1 MTTYQNPI
9 QKHGDFADPFV
20 LRFNGH
26 YYLYC
31 TNPGVRCWQS
41 DDLLHW
47 SFMGEAVP
55 EDEFP
60 GLVPFAPEVVYENG
74 WFYMYT
80 SPHGL
85 GHYVL
90 RSDSPLGPFR
100 KITPNIG
107 HAIDFSIF
115 IDDDG
120 AWYAYWADD
129 RGILG
134 CRMISPT
141 EFGTPQYIGA
151 YLHGWT
157 EGPFVVKRGGMYH
170 LTYTGNHFLSKGYR
184 IHGASAAHP
193 LGPFT
198 DYDHNPLAV
207 RTEGK
212 VVGLGHSST
221 VCGPDLVS
229 DWIFYHNL
237 NPDKTRDLDL
247 DRVLFRGSD
256 SFLLGPTSAPMPAP
270 KRPDYQDFFTT
281 EAGEEWRMETGSW
294 HTENGCR
301 VSGGAIC
308 AICAH
313 PLPERGAAELYVAA
327 ASEET
332 EAYGIFIA
340 GQTLSIFRETNQ
352 IRLLDADGTA
362 RWEMTLPESFRH
374 DALHCLTLRWGEG
387 VTVHLDHL
395 LLCDLTLQLPGTHIG
410 YFADGA
416 ARFGSV
422 TISGETDTICVPSEA
437 LAPAIPAFSLAVPV
451 DGAYL
456 CTLYGRGGV
465 PVQLHVDGEDPKPLS
480 QTDSI
485 TTFRLTFSAGLHD
498 VQISCMENCCIRFD
512 PLDTMQE
519 ETLTADTER
528 WDKQTGKIRFSDAEI
543 HAHLCPRECGDGW
556 EAGILLRAQNLADGG
571 EGGDKQLGTNFFVGY
586 RAAVCNE
593 QLRLYKHRYDETL
606 LAFVLLPVQPEYDL
620 TVRCIAD
627 TITVSS
633 GGTELLSYTDTNP
646 IMTGRAGLHC
656 RACKLASSTLTLCAK
671 DAQTDIQIF
680 GGNP

>member
-20 LRFNGH
+20 LRFNGR

-47 SFMGEAVP
+47 TMMGEVVP

-90 RSDSPLGPFR
+90 RSNSPLGPFR

-134 CRMISPT
+134 CRMVSPT
-141 EFGTPQYIGA
+141 EFDTPQYIGA

-157 EGPFVVKRGGMYH
+157 EGPFVVKRDGLYH

-207 RTEGK
+207 QTEGA

-221 VCGPDLVS
+221 VCGPDLMS
-229 DWIFYHNL
+229 DWMFYHNL

-247 DRVLFRGSD
+247 DRVLFRGND
-256 SFLLGPTSAPMPAP
+256 SFLLGPTSVPMPAP
-270 KRPDYQDFFTT
+270 KCPDYQDLFTA
-281 EAGEEWRMETGSW
+281 EAGEEWTLEADGWR
-294 HTENGCR
+294 TENGFR
-301 VSGGAIC
+301 VSNGAIRAVC
-308 AICAH
+308 AY
-313 PLPERGAAELYVAA
+313 PMPERGAAELHVAA

-332 EAYGIFIA
+332 EAYGIFIT
-340 GQTLSIFRETNQ
+340 GQTLSICRKANQ
-352 IRLLDADGTA
+352 IRLLDADGAT
-362 RWEMTLPESFRH
+362 RWKMALPEGFRH
-374 DALHCLTLRWGEG
+374 DALHSIMFRWDGAF
-387 VTVHLDHL
+387 TAYLDHL
-395 LLCDLTLQLPGTHIG
+395 LLRDLTLHLSGAHVG

-422 TISGETDTICVPSEA
+422 TISGETATICVPSEA
-437 LAPAIPAFSLAVPV
+437 LVPAVPVFSLAVPD

-456 CTLYGRGGV
+456 CTLYGQSSASTR
-465 PVQLHVDGEDPKPLS
+465 LRVDDEEIQQQYRTGN
-480 QTDSI
+480 I
-485 TTFRLTFSAGLHD
+485 TTFRLTLSTGLHD
-498 VQISCMENCCIRFD
+498 VQISCMENCRIRFD
-512 PLDTMQE
+512 PLDTIQE
-519 ETLTADTER
+519 ETLTAAMER
-528 WDKQTGKIRFSDAEI
+528 WDKQTGKLRFSDAEI
-543 HAHLCPRECGDGW
+543 QAHLCLHECGDGW

-571 EGGDKQLGTNFFVGY
+571 EGSDKQLGTNFFIGY
-586 RAAVCNE
+586 RVTVCNE
-593 QLRLYKHRYDETL
+593 QVRLYKHCYDEML
-606 LAFVLLPVQPEYDL
+606 LTSAPLPVRLEYDL

-633 GGTELLSYTDTNP
+633 GGTELLSYVDTNP

-656 RACKLASSTLTLCAK
+656 RNCNIKLSTISVRNHL
-671 DAQTDIQIF
+671 
-680 GGNP
+680 

>member
-20 LRFNGH
+20 LRFNGT

-47 SFMGEAVP
+47 TYRGEAVP

-90 RSDSPLGPFR
+90 RSASPLGPFW

-107 HAIDFSIF
+107 HAIDFSVF

-134 CRMISPT
+134 CRMTSPT

-207 RTEGK
+207 RTEGT

-221 VCGPDLVS
+221 VCGPDLAS
-229 DWIFYHNL
+229 DWMFYHNL
-237 NPDKTRDLDL
+237 NPDRTRDLDL
-247 DRVLFRGSD
+247 DRVLFRESD
-256 SFLLGPTSAPMPAP
+256 SFLLGPTAAPMPAP
-270 KRPDYQDFFTT
+270 KRPDYQDLFNTNAGT
-281 EAGEEWRMETGSW
+281 KWTLEAGDWHMEDGF
-294 HTENGCR
+294 R
-301 VSGGAIC
+301 VSGGAIR
-308 AICAH
+308 AVCAH
-313 PLPERGAAELYVAA
+313 PLPERGAAELHLASAGAA
-327 ASEET
+327 E
-332 EAYGIFIA
+332 YGICFS
-340 GQTLSIFRETNQ
+340 GQSAQRLAVCREANR
-352 IRLLDADGTA
+352 IRLHAADGA
-362 RWEMTLPESFRH
+362 ILWEMTLPEDFRH
-374 DALHCLTLRWGEG
+374 DALHCIMLRWGG
-387 VTVHLDHL
+387 AVSVQLDHL
-395 LLCDLTLQLPGTHIG
+395 LLHGLTLPLPGMHVG

-422 TISGETDTICVPSEA
+422 TISGGTDMTCVPTEA
-437 LAPAIPAFSLAVPV
+437 LAPAVPRFSLAAPAE
-451 DGAYL
+451 GIYL
-456 CTLYGRGGV
+456 CTLYGQGGT
-465 PVQLHVDGEDPKPLS
+465 PAHLHVDGEEILPQCK
-480 QTDSI
+480 TDHI
-485 TTFRLTFSAGLHD
+485 TTFCLTLSAGLHD
-498 VQISCMENCCIRFD
+498 VQLSCAEHCSVRFD
-512 PLDTMQE
+512 PLDTGRE
-519 ETLTADTER
+519 ETLTASMER
-528 WDKQTGKIRFSDAEI
+528 WDKQTGKLRFSDAEI
-543 HAHLCPRECGDGW
+543 HAHLRPRECGDGW
-556 EAGILLRAQNLADGG
+556 EAGILLRAKNLADGG
-571 EGGDKQLGTNFFVGY
+571 EGVDKQLGTNFLVGY

-593 QLRLYKHRYDETL
+593 QIRLYKHSYDETL
-606 LAFVLLPVQPEYDL
+606 LMSAPLPVQPEYDL

-627 TITVSS
+627 TVTVFS
-633 GGTELLSYTDTNP
+633 GGTELLSYVDKNP
-646 IMTGRAGLHC
+646 IMTGCAGFHS
-656 RACKLASSTLTLCAK
+656 RACELSGSAFELRAK
-671 DAQTDIQIF
+671 
-680 GGNP
+680 

>member
-20 LRFNGH
+20 LRFNGR

-47 SFMGEAVP
+47 MVMGEVVP

-60 GLVPFAPEVVYENG
+60 GLVPFAPEVVYKNG

-107 HAIDFSIF
+107 HAIDFSVF
-115 IDDDG
+115 VDDDG
-120 AWYAYWADD
+120 TWYAYWADD

-134 CRMISPT
+134 CRMTSPT
-141 EFGTPQYIGA
+141 EFGAPQYVGA

-157 EGPFVVKRGGMYH
+157 EGPFIVKRDGMYH

-221 VCGPDLVS
+221 VCGPDLMS
-229 DWIFYHNL
+229 DWVFYHNL

-256 SFLLGPTSAPMPAP
+256 SFLFGPTAMPMPAP
-270 KRPDYQDFFTT
+270 NRPDYQDFFTG
-281 EAGEEWRMETGSW
+281 EAGGEWTLEIGSW
-294 HTENGCR
+294 HDENGFR
-301 VSGGAIC
+301 VSGGAIRAVC
-308 AICAH
+308 VYA
-313 PLPERGAAELYVAA
+313 LPERGAAELHIAA
-327 ASEET
+327 AAEET
-332 EAYGIFIA
+332 RTYGLFIA
-340 GQTLSIFRETNQ
+340 GQTLSISRETNLL
-352 IRLLDADGTA
+352 RLLDTDGTT
-362 RWEMTLPESFRH
+362 RWEMALPQDFHHE
-374 DALHCLTLRWGEG
+374 ALHCVTFRWDGAF
-387 VTVHLDHL
+387 TAYLDHL
-395 LLCDLTLQLPGTHIG
+395 LLRGLMLQLSGAYIG

-416 ARFGSV
+416 VRLGSV
-422 TISGETDTICVPSEA
+422 TISGETDMICVPPET
-437 LAPAIPAFSLAVPV
+437 LVPAIPAFLLDVPA

-456 CTLYGRGGV
+456 CTLFGRGGA
-465 PVQLHVDGEDPKPLS
+465 PMLCVDGEKIMPQC
-480 QTDSI
+480 QTGSI
-485 TTFRLTFSAGLHD
+485 TTFCLTYSAGLHD
-498 VQISCMENCCIRFD
+498 IQLSCAEDCRVRFD
-512 PLDTMQE
+512 PLDTAKKEMLAASME
-519 ETLTADTER
+519 C
-528 WDKQTGKIRFSDAEI
+528 WDKQAGKLRFSDAEI
-543 HAHLCPRECGDGW
+543 HAHLRLRECGDGW

-571 EGGDKQLGTNFFVGY
+571 EGSDKQLGTNFFVGY
-586 RAAVCNE
+586 RVAVCNE
-593 QLRLYKHRYDETL
+593 QLCLYKHRYDETL
-606 LAFVLLPVQPEYDL
+606 LASAPLLVQPEYEL
-620 TVRCIAD
+620 TVRCSAD
-627 TITVSS
+627 TIVIFS
-633 GGTELLSYTDTNP
+633 GGAELLFYVDTNP
-646 IMTGRAGLHC
+646 IMTGCAGFHS
-656 RACKLASSTLTLCAK
+656 RACDMSGSVLELCAE
-671 DAQTDIQIF
+671 
-680 GGNP
+680 

>member
-1 MTTYQNPI
+1 MTTYENPI

-20 LRFNGH
+20 LRFNGS

-47 SFMGEAVP
+47 TYRGEVVP
-55 EDEFP
+55 EEEFP

-90 RSDSPLGPFR
+90 RSASPLGPFR

-134 CRMISPT
+134 CRMTSPT

-157 EGPFVVKRGGMYH
+157 EGPFVVKRDGMYH

-184 IHGASAAHP
+184 IQGASAAHP

-198 DYDHNPLAV
+198 DYDHDPLAV
-207 RTEGK
+207 RTEGA

-229 DWIFYHNL
+229 DWMFYHNL

-256 SFLLGPTSAPMPAP
+256 SFLLGPTAAPIPAP
-270 KRPDYQDFFTT
+270 KRPDYQDRFTAEAGAEWT
-281 EAGEEWRMETGSW
+281 LEAGEWHVKDGFRMS
-294 HTENGCR
+294 
-301 VSGGAIC
+301 SGAIR
-308 AICAH
+308 AVCAH
-313 PLPERGAAELYVAA
+313 SLPEHGAAELHLAA

-332 EAYGIFIA
+332 EAYGICID
-340 GQTLSIFRETNQ
+340 GQSLSICRRTNR

-362 RWEMTLPESFRH
+362 HWEMALPEGFHH
-374 DALHCLTLRWGEG
+374 DALHCITLRWGET
-387 VTVHLDHL
+387 VTAHLDHL
-395 LLCDLTLQLPGTHIG
+395 LLRGLTLSLPGACIG
-410 YFADGA
+410 YCSDGA

-422 TISGETDTICVPSEA
+422 TISAKTDAICVPAEA
-437 LAPAIPAFSLAVPV
+437 LAPTMPRFSLAVPT
-451 DGAYL
+451 DGVYL
-456 CTLYGRGGV
+456 CTLYGQDGAPAR
-465 PVQLHVDGEDPKPLS
+465 LRIDGEEMQPQCK
-480 QTDSI
+480 TDHI
-485 TTFRLTFSAGLHD
+485 TTFRLTLPAGLHE
-498 VQISCMENCCIRFD
+498 VQLSCLEGCRVRFD
-512 PLDTMQE
+512 PLDTARE
-519 ETLTADTER
+519 ETLTASMER
-528 WDKQTGKIRFSDAEI
+528 WDKQTGKLRLSDAEI
-543 HAHLCPRECGDGW
+543 HAHLCPSECGDGW
-556 EAGILLRAQNLADGG
+556 EAGIIFRAKNLADGG
-571 EGGDKQLGTNFFVGY
+571 EGSDKQLGTNFFVGY
-586 RAAVCNE
+586 RAAVCKKRV
-593 QLRLYKHRYDETL
+593 RLYRHCYDETL
-606 LAFVLLPVQPEYDL
+606 LASAPLPVQPEYDL
-620 TVRCIAD
+620 TVHCIAD
-627 TITVSS
+627 TVTVFS
-633 GGTELLSYTDTNP
+633 GSAELLSYTDANP
-646 IMTGRAGLHC
+646 LMTGCAGFHS
-656 RACKLASSTLTLCAK
+656 RACELSGSALDLCAK
-671 DAQTDIQIF
+671 
-680 GGNP
+680 

>member
-20 LRFNGH
+20 LRFNGR

-41 DDLLHW
+41 DDLLRW
-47 SFMGEAVP
+47 TMMGEVVP

-134 CRMISPT
+134 CRMVSPT

-157 EGPFVVKRGGMYH
+157 EGPFVVKRDGMYH

-184 IHGASAAHP
+184 IHGTSAAHP

-207 RTEGK
+207 RTEGA

-221 VCGPDLVS
+221 VGGPDLMS
-229 DWIFYHNL
+229 DWTFYHNL

-247 DRVLFRGSD
+247 DRVLFHGSD
-256 SFLLGPTSAPMPAP
+256 SFLLGPTTAPMPAP
-270 KRPDYQDFFTT
+270 KRRIIRISLPPKQAKNGGWKQA
-281 EAGEEWRMETGSW
+281 AGVWKM
-294 HTENGCR
+294 N
-301 VSGGAIC
+301 
-308 AICAH
+308 
-313 PLPERGAAELYVAA
+313 
-327 ASEET
+327 
-332 EAYGIFIA
+332 
-340 GQTLSIFRETNQ
+340 
-352 IRLLDADGTA
+352 
-362 RWEMTLPESFRH
+362 
-374 DALHCLTLRWGEG
+374 
-387 VTVHLDHL
+387 
-395 LLCDLTLQLPGTHIG
+395 
-410 YFADGA
+410 
-416 ARFGSV
+416 SV
-422 TISGETDTICVPSEA
+422 
-437 LAPAIPAFSLAVPV
+437 
-451 DGAYL
+451 
-456 CTLYGRGGV
+456 
-465 PVQLHVDGEDPKPLS
+465 
-480 QTDSI
+480 
-485 TTFRLTFSAGLHD
+485 
-498 VQISCMENCCIRFD
+498 
-512 PLDTMQE
+512 
-519 ETLTADTER
+519 
-528 WDKQTGKIRFSDAEI
+528 
-543 HAHLCPRECGDGW
+543 
-556 EAGILLRAQNLADGG
+556 
-571 EGGDKQLGTNFFVGY
+571 
-586 RAAVCNE
+586 
-593 QLRLYKHRYDETL
+593 
-606 LAFVLLPVQPEYDL
+606 
-620 TVRCIAD
+620 
-627 TITVSS
+627 
-633 GGTELLSYTDTNP
+633 
-646 IMTGRAGLHC
+646 
-656 RACKLASSTLTLCAK
+656 
-671 DAQTDIQIF
+671 
-680 GGNP
+680 

>member
-20 LRFNGH
+20 LRFNGR

-47 SFMGEAVP
+47 TLIGEVVP

-107 HAIDFSIF
+107 HAIDFSVF
-115 IDDDG
+115 VDDGG

-134 CRMISPT
+134 CCMTSPT

-157 EGPFVVKRGGMYH
+157 EGPFVVKRDGLYH

-198 DYDHNPLAV
+198 DYDHNPLAA
-207 RTEGK
+207 RTGGA

-229 DWIFYHNL
+229 DWMFYHNL
-237 NPDKTRDLDL
+237 NPDKTRNLDL
-247 DRVLFRGSD
+247 DRVLFRRND
-256 SFLLGPTSAPMPAP
+256 SFLLGPTSAPMPTP
-270 KRPDYQDFFTT
+270 KRPDYQDLFTA
-281 EAGEEWRMETGSW
+281 EAGAEWTLEVGSW
-294 HTENGCR
+294 HAENGLR
-301 VSGGAIC
+301 VSGSEIC

-313 PLPERGAAELYVAA
+313 PLPGRGAAELHIAA
-327 ASEET
+327 ASKGA
-332 EAYGIFIA
+332 EAYGLFLA
-340 GQTLSIFRETNQ
+340 GQTLSICRKANQ

-362 RWEMTLPESFRH
+362 RWEMALSEGFRH
-374 DALHCLTLRWGEG
+374 DALHSIMLRWDGAF
-387 VTVHLDHL
+387 TAYLDHL
-395 LLCDLTLQLPGTHIG
+395 LLRDLTLHLSGAHVG

-422 TISGETDTICVPSEA
+422 TISGEAEEICVPTQT
-437 LAPAIPAFSLAVPV
+437 LAPAMTAFSLAVSA
-451 DGAYL
+451 GGTYI
-456 CTLYGRGGV
+456 CTLYGQGGA
-465 PVQLHVDGEDPKPLS
+465 PAQLCVDSEEALP
-480 QTDSI
+480 QCETDNI
-485 TTFRLTFSAGLHD
+485 ATFRLTLSTGLHD
-498 VQISCMENCCIRFD
+498 VQISCVEDCRIRFD

-519 ETLTADTER
+519 ETLTASMER

-571 EGGDKQLGTNFFVGY
+571 EGNDKQLGTNFFVGY
-586 RAAVCNE
+586 RVAVCNE
-593 QLRLYKHRYDETL
+593 QVRLYKHSYDEVL
-606 LAFVLLPVQPEYDL
+606 LASAPLPVQPEYDL

-633 GGTELLSYTDTNP
+633 GGTELLSYVDTDP

-656 RACKLASSTLTLCAK
+656 RNCNIKLSTISVRNHL
-671 DAQTDIQIF
+671 
-680 GGNP
+680 

>member
-20 LRFNGH
+20 LRFNGR

-47 SFMGEAVP
+47 TLIGEVVA

-90 RSDSPLGPFR
+90 RSDFPLGPFR

-107 HAIDFSIF
+107 HAIDFSVF

-120 AWYAYWADD
+120 AWYAYCADD

-134 CRMISPT
+134 CRMTSPT
-141 EFGTPQYIGA
+141 KFGAPQYIGA

-157 EGPFVVKRGGMYH
+157 EGPFVVKRDGVYH

-184 IHGASAAHP
+184 IQGASAAHP

-198 DYDHNPLAV
+198 DYGHNPLAV
-207 RTEGK
+207 RTEGS

-221 VCGPDLVS
+221 VCGPDLMS
-229 DWIFYHNL
+229 DWMFYHNL

-247 DRVLFRGSD
+247 DRVLFRGRD
-256 SFLLGPTSAPMPAP
+256 SFLLGPTAAPMPAP
-270 KRPDYQDFFTT
+270 KHPDYQDLFTA
-281 EAGEEWRMETGSW
+281 EAGEEWRMETGGW
-294 HTENGCR
+294 RAENGFR
-301 VSGGAIC
+301 VSGGAIR

-313 PLPERGAAELYVAA
+313 PLPEHGAAEVHVAA
-327 ASEET
+327 ASEKT
-332 EAYGIFIA
+332 GAYGICLA
-340 GQTLSIFRETNQ
+340 GQTLLIFRETNR

-362 RWEMTLPESFRH
+362 RWEMALPEGFRH
-374 DALHCLTLRWGEG
+374 DALHSIMLRWDGAF
-387 VTVHLDHL
+387 TAYLDHL
-395 LLCDLTLQLPGTHIG
+395 LLRDLTLHLSGAHVG

-422 TISGETDTICVPSEA
+422 TISGKAEGLCVPTQT
-437 LAPAIPAFSLAVPV
+437 LVPAMPAFSLAVPT

-456 CTLYGRGGV
+456 CTLYGQSDV
-465 PVQLHVDGEDPKPLS
+465 PARLRVDGEEALP
-480 QTDSI
+480 QCETDNI
-485 TTFRLTFSAGLHD
+485 ATFRLTLSTGLHD
-498 VQISCMENCCIRFD
+498 VQISCMENCRIRFD
-512 PLDTMQE
+512 PLDTIQE
-519 ETLTADTER
+519 ETLTAAMER
-528 WDKQTGKIRFSDAEI
+528 WDKQTGKLRFSDVEI
-543 HAHLCPRECGDGW
+543 HAHLCPRECGGSW

-571 EGGDKQLGTNFFVGY
+571 EGSDKQLGTNFFVGY
-586 RAAVCNE
+586 RIAVCND
-593 QLRLYKHRYDETL
+593 QVRLYKHCYDETL
-606 LAFVLLPVQPEYDL
+606 LTSAPLPVQPEYDL

-627 TITVSS
+627 TLTISS
-633 GGTELLSYTDTNP
+633 CGTELLSYVDDNP
-646 IMTGRAGLHC
+646 LMTGRAGFHS
-656 RACKLASSTLTLCAK
+656 RACELRGSSLTLYAK
-671 DAQTDIQIF
+671 ETSIF

>member
-20 LRFNGH
+20 LRFNGR

-47 SFMGEAVP
+47 TFMGEVVP

-107 HAIDFSIF
+107 HAIDFSVF

-120 AWYAYWADD
+120 VWYAYWADE

-134 CRMISPT
+134 CRMTLPT

-157 EGPFVVKRGGMYH
+157 EGPFVVKRDGLYH

-207 RTEGK
+207 QTEGA

-247 DRVLFRGSD
+247 DRVLFCRND
-256 SFLLGPTSAPMPAP
+256 SFLLGPTSVPMPAP
-270 KRPDYQDFFTT
+270 KRPDYHDFFTA

-294 HTENGCR
+294 RVENGFR
-301 VSGGAIC
+301 VSNGTIRAVCG
-308 AICAH
+308 H
-313 PLPERGAAELYVAA
+313 TLPEHGAAELHVAA
-327 ASEET
+327 ASEKT
-332 EAYGIFIA
+332 RAYGICLA
-340 GQTLSIFRETNQ
+340 GQTLLIFRETNR

-362 RWEMTLPESFRH
+362 RWEMALPEGFRH
-374 DALHCLTLRWGEG
+374 DALHSIMLRWDGAF
-387 VTVHLDHL
+387 TAYLDHL
-395 LLCDLTLQLPGTHIG
+395 LLRDLTLHLSGAHVG

-422 TISGETDTICVPSEA
+422 TISGEAEGICVPTQT
-437 LAPAIPAFSLAVPV
+437 LVPAMPAFSLAVPT

-456 CTLYGRGGV
+456 CTLYGQSVAPAR
-465 PVQLHVDGEDPKPLS
+465 LCVDGEEIMPQC
-480 QTDSI
+480 QTGNI
-485 TTFRLTFSAGLHD
+485 TTFRLTCPAGLHD
-498 VQISCMENCCIRFD
+498 VQFSCMENCRIRFD
-512 PLDTMQE
+512 PLDTIQE
-519 ETLTADTER
+519 ETLTAAMER
-528 WDKQTGKIRFSDAEI
+528 WDKQTGKLRFSDAEI
-543 HAHLCPRECGDGW
+543 QAHLCLHECGDGW

-571 EGGDKQLGTNFFVGY
+571 EGSDKQLGTNFFIGY
-586 RAAVCNE
+586 RVAVCNE
-593 QLRLYKHRYDETL
+593 QVRLYKHCYDEML
-606 LAFVLLPVQPEYDL
+606 LTSAPLPVRLEYDL

-627 TITVSS
+627 TMTISS
-633 GGTELLSYTDTNP
+633 CGTELLSYVDANP
-646 IMTGRAGLHC
+646 IMTGCAGLHC
-656 RACKLASSTLTLCAK
+656 RNCNINLSTISVRNHL
-671 DAQTDIQIF
+671 
-680 GGNP
+680 

>member
-20 LRFNGH
+20 LRFNGR

-47 SFMGEAVP
+47 TMMGEVVP

-120 AWYAYWADD
+120 VWYAYWADD

-134 CRMISPT
+134 CRMTSPT

-151 YLHGWT
+151 YLHSWT
-157 EGPFVVKRGGMYH
+157 EGPFVVKRDGLYH

-193 LGPFT
+193 LGLFT
-198 DYDHNPLAV
+198 DYANNPLAI
-207 RTEGK
+207 RTEGA

-229 DWIFYHNL
+229 DWMFYHNL

-247 DRVLFRGSD
+247 DCVLFRRND
-256 SFLLGPTSAPMPAP
+256 SFLLGPTSAPMSAP
-270 KRPDYQDFFTT
+270 KRPDYQDLFTA
-281 EAGEEWRMETGSW
+281 EAGEEWRMETGGW
-294 HTENGCR
+294 RAENGFR
-301 VSGGAIC
+301 VSNGAIRAVC
-308 AICAH
+308 AY
-313 PLPERGAAELYVAA
+313 PLPERGAAELHFAA
-327 ASEET
+327 ASKGA
-332 EAYGIFIA
+332 EAYGLFLA
-340 GQTLSIFRETNQ
+340 GQTLSICRKANQ
-352 IRLLDADGTA
+352 IRLLDADGVM
-362 RWEMTLPESFRH
+362 RWEMALPEDFRH
-374 DALHCLTLRWGEG
+374 DALHCVTFRWDGAFSAY
-387 VTVHLDHL
+387 LDHL
-395 LLCDLTLQLPGTHIG
+395 LLRGLTLHLSGAHVG

-422 TISGETDTICVPSEA
+422 TISGVTDLLCVPTQT
-437 LAPAIPAFSLAVPV
+437 LVPAISVFSLAVPA

-456 CTLYGRGGV
+456 CTLYGQSAAPAR
-465 PVQLHVDGEDPKPLS
+465 LYVDGEEIMPQC
-480 QTDSI
+480 QTGNI
-485 TTFRLTFSAGLHD
+485 TTFRLTCPAGLHN
-498 VQISCMENCCIRFD
+498 VQISCMENCRIRFD
-512 PLDTMQE
+512 PLDTIQE
-519 ETLTADTER
+519 ETLTAAMER
-528 WDKQTGKIRFSDAEI
+528 WDKQTGKLRFSDAEI
-543 HAHLCPRECGDGW
+543 QAHLCLHECGDGW

-571 EGGDKQLGTNFFVGY
+571 EGSDKQLGTNFFVGY
-586 RAAVCNE
+586 RIAVCNE
-593 QLRLYKHRYDETL
+593 QVRLYRHRYDETL
-606 LAFVLLPVQPEYDL
+606 LASAHLPVLPEYDL
-620 TVRCIAD
+620 TVRCIAETL
-627 TITVSS
+627 TISS
-633 GGTELLSYTDTNP
+633 CGTELLSYVDTNP
-646 IMTGRAGLHC
+646 IMTGCAGLHC
-656 RACKLASSTLTLCAK
+656 RNCNIKLSTISVRNHL
-671 DAQTDIQIF
+671 
-680 GGNP
+680 

>member
-20 LRFNGH
+20 LRFNGR

-47 SFMGEAVP
+47 TMMGEVVP

-90 RSDSPLGPFR
+90 RSNSPLGPFR

-134 CRMISPT
+134 CRMTSPT
-141 EFGTPQYIGA
+141 EFGEPQYIGA

-157 EGPFVVKRGGMYH
+157 EGPFVVKRDGMYH

-207 RTEGK
+207 QTEGA

-229 DWIFYHNL
+229 DWMFYHNL

-256 SFLLGPTSAPMPAP
+256 SFLLGPTAAPMPAP
-270 KRPDYQDFFTT
+270 KRPDYQDLFTA

-294 HTENGCR
+294 RVENGFR
-301 VSGGAIC
+301 VSSGAIR
-308 AICAH
+308 AVCAH
-313 PLPERGAAELYVAA
+313 PLPERGAAELHVAA

-332 EAYGIFIA
+332 ESYGLFLA
-340 GQTLSIFRETNQ
+340 GQTLSICRKANQ
-352 IRLLDADGTA
+352 IRLLDAVGAT
-362 RWEMTLPESFRH
+362 RWKMMLPEGFRP
-374 DALHCLTLRWGEG
+374 DALHCVTLRWDSAF
-387 VTVHLDHL
+387 TAYLDHL
-395 LLCDLTLQLPGTHIG
+395 LLRDLTLQLPGTHVG

-416 ARFGSV
+416 AHFGSV
-422 TISGETDTICVPSEA
+422 TISGEIDMICVPTQT
-437 LAPAIPAFSLAVPV
+437 LAPAISVFSPAVPA

-456 CTLYGRGGV
+456 CTLYGQSAAPAR
-465 PVQLHVDGEDPKPLS
+465 LYVDGEEIMPQC
-480 QTDSI
+480 QTGNI
-485 TTFRLTFSAGLHD
+485 TTFRLTCPTGLYS
-498 VQISCMENCCIRFD
+498 VQISCVEDCRVRFD
-512 PLDTMQE
+512 PLDTAQE
-519 ETLTADTER
+519 ETLTASIEH
-528 WDKQTGKIRFSDAEI
+528 WDKQTGKLRFSDAEI
-543 HAHLCPRECGDGW
+543 YAHLCLRECGDGW
-556 EAGILLRAQNLADGG
+556 EAGILFRAQNFADGG
-571 EGGDKQLGTNFFVGY
+571 EGGNKQLGTNFFVGY
-586 RAAVCNE
+586 RVAVCNE
-593 QLRLYKHRYDETL
+593 QVRLYKHCYDEIL
-606 LAFVLLPVQPEYDL
+606 LASASLPVQPEYDL
-620 TVRCIAD
+620 VVRCIAD
-627 TITVSS
+627 TITISS
-633 GGTELLSYTDTNP
+633 GGAELLSYVDTNP
-646 IMTGRAGLHC
+646 IMTGCAGFHS
-656 RACKLASSTLTLCAK
+656 RACALGGSVLELCAK
-671 DAQTDIQIF
+671 
-680 GGNP
+680 

>member
-20 LRFNGH
+20 LRFNGR

-47 SFMGEAVP
+47 TMMGEVVP

-90 RSDSPLGPFR
+90 RSNSPLGPFR

-107 HAIDFSIF
+107 HSIDFSIF

-120 AWYAYWADD
+120 ARYAYWADD

-134 CRMISPT
+134 CRMTSPT

-157 EGPFVVKRGGMYH
+157 EGPFVVKRDGLYH

-184 IHGASAAHP
+184 INGASAAHP

-198 DYDHNPLAV
+198 DYDHNPLAI
-207 RTEGK
+207 RTEGA

-221 VCGPDLVS
+221 VRGPDLVS
-229 DWIFYHNL
+229 DWMFYHNL

-247 DRVLFRGSD
+247 DRVLFRGKD
-256 SFLLGPTSAPMPAP
+256 SFLLGPTAAPMLAP
-270 KRPDYQDFFTT
+270 KRPDYQDRFTA
-281 EAGEEWRMETGSW
+281 EAGAEWTLEAGGWR
-294 HTENGCR
+294 TENGFR
-301 VSGGAIC
+301 VSGGAIH
-308 AICAH
+308 AVCAH
-313 PLPERGAAELYVAA
+313 ALPEHGAAELHVAA
-327 ASEET
+327 ASEGT

-340 GQTLSIFRETNQ
+340 GQTLSICRKANK
-352 IRLLDADGTA
+352 IRLLDADGTT
-362 RWEMTLPESFRH
+362 RWEMALSEGFRH
-374 DALHCLTLRWGEG
+374 DALHCLTLRWDST
-387 VTVHLDHL
+387 VTAYLDHL
-395 LLCDLTLQLPGTHIG
+395 LLRGLTLQLPGMRVG

-422 TISGETDTICVPSEA
+422 TISGETDMICVPMQT
-437 LAPAIPAFSLAVPV
+437 LAPATSMFSLAVPA
-451 DGAYL
+451 DGTCL
-456 CTLYGRGGV
+456 CTLFGQSAASARLY
-465 PVQLHVDGEDPKPLS
+465 VDGEKIMPQC
-480 QTDSI
+480 QTSNI
-485 TTFRLTFSAGLHD
+485 TTFRLTCSAGLHN
-498 VQISCMENCCIRFD
+498 VQLSSAEDCRIRFA
-512 PLDTMQE
+512 PLDTAQQE
-519 ETLTADTER
+519 ELTASMER
-528 WDKQTGKIRFSDAEI
+528 WDKRIGKLRFSNAEI

-571 EGGDKQLGTNFFVGY
+571 EGSDKQLGTNFFGGY
-586 RAAVCNE
+586 RVAVCNE
-593 QLRLYKHRYDETL
+593 QVRLYKHCYDETL
-606 LAFVLLPVQPEYDL
+606 LTSAFLPVQPEYDL

-627 TITVSS
+627 TITVFY
-633 GGTELLSYTDTNP
+633 GGLELLSYVDTNP
-646 IMTGRAGLHC
+646 IMTGCAGFHS
-656 RACKLASSTLTLCAK
+656 RACDLSGSVLELCAK
-671 DAQTDIQIF
+671 
-680 GGNP
+680 

>member
-20 LRFNGH
+20 LRFNGR

-47 SFMGEAVP
+47 TMMGEVVP

-134 CRMISPT
+134 CRMVSPT

-157 EGPFVVKRGGMYH
+157 EGPFVVKRDGLYH

-198 DYDHNPLAV
+198 DYAHNPLAI
-207 RTEGK
+207 RTEGT

-229 DWIFYHNL
+229 DWMFYHNL

-247 DRVLFRGSD
+247 DRVLFHGSD
-256 SFLLGPTSAPMPAP
+256 SFLLGPTSAPMSAP
-270 KRPDYQDFFTT
+270 KRPDYQDLFTA
-281 EAGEEWRMETGSW
+281 EAGEEWRTETGNW
-294 HTENGCR
+294 HAENGFR
-301 VSGGAIC
+301 MSGGAIR

-313 PLPERGAAELYVAA
+313 ALPEHGAAELHIAA
-327 ASEET
+327 TSKGT
-332 EAYGIFIA
+332 EAYGLFLA
-340 GQTLSIFRETNQ
+340 GQTLSICRKANQ

-362 RWEMTLPESFRH
+362 RWEMALPEGFRH
-374 DALHCLTLRWGEG
+374 DALHSIMLRWDKNS
-387 VTVHLDHL
+387 TVHLDHL
-395 LLCDLTLQLPGTHIG
+395 LLHGLTLSLPETHIG

-422 TISGETDTICVPSEA
+422 TISGVTDLLCVPTQT
-437 LAPAIPAFSLAVPV
+437 LVPAISAFSLAVPA

-456 CTLYGRGGV
+456 CTLYGQSDV
-465 PVQLHVDGEDPKPLS
+465 PARLYVDGEEIMPQC
-480 QTDSI
+480 QTSGI
-485 TTFRLTFSAGLHD
+485 TTFRLTCSTGLHN
-498 VQISCMENCCIRFD
+498 VQLSRVEDCRIRFD
-512 PLDTMQE
+512 PLDIAQE
-519 ETLTADTER
+519 EALTASIER
-528 WDKQTGKIRFSDAEI
+528 WDKQTGKLRFSDAEI

-571 EGGDKQLGTNFFVGY
+571 EGSDKQLGTNFFVGY
-586 RAAVCNE
+586 RVAVCNE
-593 QLRLYKHRYDETL
+593 QVRLYKHSYDEVL
-606 LAFVLLPVQPEYDL
+606 LASAPFPVQPEYDL

-633 GGTELLSYTDTNP
+633 GGTELLSYVDTDP
-646 IMTGRAGLHC
+646 IMTGCAGFHS
-656 RACKLASSTLTLCAK
+656 RACDLGGSVLELCTK
-671 DAQTDIQIF
+671 
-680 GGNP
+680 

>member
-20 LRFNGH
+20 LRFNGL
-26 YYLYC
+26 YYLYS

-47 SFMGEAVP
+47 SFMGEVVP

-120 AWYAYWADD
+120 VWYAYWADD

-134 CRMISPT
+134 CRMTSPT
-141 EFGTPQYIGA
+141 EFGKPQYISA

-157 EGPFVVKRGGMYH
+157 EGPFVVKRDGVYH

-207 RTEGK
+207 QTEGA

-229 DWIFYHNL
+229 DWMFYHNL

-256 SFLLGPTSAPMPAP
+256 SFLLGPTSALMPAP
-270 KRPDYQDFFTT
+270 KCPDYQDLFTA
-281 EAGEEWRMETGSW
+281 EADEEWTLEMGSW
-294 HTENGCR
+294 HTENGFC
-301 VSGGAIC
+301 VSNGAIC

-313 PLPERGAAELYVAA
+313 PLPERGAAELHVAA
-327 ASEET
+327 ASEEA
-332 EAYGIFIA
+332 EAYGIFLA
-340 GQTLSIFRETNQ
+340 GQTLSICRKANQ
-352 IRLLDADGTA
+352 IRLVDADGATL
-362 RWEMTLPESFRH
+362 WERTLPEGFRH
-374 DALHCLTLRWGEG
+374 GALHCVTLRWDSAF
-387 VTVHLDHL
+387 TAYLDHL
-395 LLCDLTLQLPGTHIG
+395 LLPDLTLHVLGAHIG

-422 TISGETDTICVPSEA
+422 TISGETDRICVPTQT
-437 LAPAIPAFSLAVPV
+437 LAPAMPAFSLSVPV

-456 CTLYGRGGV
+456 CTLYGQRAALAR
-465 PVQLHVDGEDPKPLS
+465 LHVDSEEMQPQC
-480 QTDSI
+480 QTENI
-485 TTFRLTFSAGLHD
+485 TTFRLTLSAGLHD
-498 VQISCMENCCIRFD
+498 VQLSCMEDCRVRFD
-512 PLDTMQE
+512 SLDTAQE
-519 ETLTADTER
+519 ETLTVSIEH
-528 WDKQTGKIRFSDAEI
+528 WDKQTGKLRFSDAEI

-571 EGGDKQLGTNFFVGY
+571 EGSDKQLGTNFFVGY
-586 RAAVCNE
+586 RVAVCNE
-593 QLRLYKHRYDETL
+593 QIRLYKHCYDETL
-606 LAFVLLPVQPEYDL
+606 LTSALLPVQPEYDL

-633 GGTELLSYTDTNP
+633 GGTELLSYVDTDP
-646 IMTGRAGLHC
+646 IMTGCAGLHC
-656 RACKLASSTLTLCAK
+656 RNCNIKLSTISVRNHL
-671 DAQTDIQIF
+671 
-680 GGNP
+680 

>member
-9 QKHGDFADPFV
+9 QTHGDFADPFV
-20 LRFNGH
+20 LRFNGR

-47 SFMGEAVP
+47 TMMGEVIP

-90 RSDSPLGPFR
+90 RSNSPLGPFR

-134 CRMISPT
+134 CRMVSPT

-157 EGPFVVKRGGMYH
+157 EGPFVVKRDGMYH

-207 RTEGK
+207 RTEGA

-229 DWIFYHNL
+229 DWMFYHNL

-247 DRVLFRGSD
+247 DRVLFRGND

-270 KRPDYQDFFTT
+270 KRPEYQDLFTA
-281 EAGEEWRMETGSW
+281 EASEEWTPEADGWR
-294 HTENGCR
+294 TENGFR
-301 VSGGAIC
+301 VSNGAIRAVC
-308 AICAH
+308 AY
-313 PLPERGAAELYVAA
+313 PMPERGAAELHVAA

-332 EAYGIFIA
+332 ESYGLFLA
-340 GQTLSIFRETNQ
+340 GQTLSICRKANQ
-352 IRLLDADGTA
+352 IRLLDADGAT
-362 RWEMTLPESFRH
+362 RWKMALPEGFRH
-374 DALHCLTLRWGEG
+374 DALHCVTLRWDSAF
-387 VTVHLDHL
+387 TAYLDHL
-395 LLCDLTLQLPGTHIG
+395 LLHDLTLQLPGTHVG

-422 TISGETDTICVPSEA
+422 TISGEIDMICVPTQT
-437 LAPAIPAFSLAVPV
+437 LAPAISVFLLAVPA

-456 CTLYGRGGV
+456 CTLYGQSATPAR
-465 PVQLHVDGEDPKPLS
+465 LYVDGEEIMPQC
-480 QTDSI
+480 QTGNI
-485 TTFRLTFSAGLHD
+485 TTFRLTCPTGLYS
-498 VQISCMENCCIRFD
+498 VQISCVEDCRVRFD
-512 PLDTMQE
+512 PLDTAQE
-519 ETLTADTER
+519 ETLTASIEH
-528 WDKQTGKIRFSDAEI
+528 WDKQTGKLRFSDAEI
-543 HAHLCPRECGDGW
+543 YAHLCLRECGDGW
-556 EAGILLRAQNLADGG
+556 EAGILLRAQNFADGG
-571 EGGDKQLGTNFFVGY
+571 EGSDKQIGTNFFVGY
-586 RAAVCNE
+586 RVAVCNE
-593 QLRLYKHRYDETL
+593 QVRLYKHCYDEML
-606 LAFVLLPVQPEYDL
+606 LASASLPVQPEYDL
-620 TVRCIAD
+620 VVRCIAD
-627 TITVSS
+627 TITISS
-633 GGTELLSYTDTNP
+633 GGAELLSYVDANP
-646 IMTGRAGLHC
+646 IMTGCAGLHC
-656 RACKLASSTLTLCAK
+656 RNCNIKLSTISVRNHL
-671 DAQTDIQIF
+671 
-680 GGNP
+680 

>member
-47 SFMGEAVP
+47 SFMGEVVP

-107 HAIDFSIF
+107 HAIDFSVF

-134 CRMISPT
+134 CRMTSPT
-141 EFGTPQYIGA
+141 EFGKPQYIGA

-157 EGPFVVKRGGMYH
+157 EGPFVVKRDGLYH

-198 DYDHNPLAV
+198 DYAHNPLAV
-207 RTEGK
+207 RTDGAA
-212 VVGLGHSST
+212 VGLGHSST
-221 VCGPDLVS
+221 VCGPDLTS
-229 DWIFYHNL
+229 DWMFYHNL
-237 NPDKTRDLDL
+237 NPDRTRDLDL
-247 DRVLFRGSD
+247 DRVLFCKSD
-256 SFLLGPTSAPMPAP
+256 SFLLGPASMPMPAP
-270 KRPDYQDFFTT
+270 GRPDYQDFFTAGSGPEWVL
-281 EAGEEWRMETGSW
+281 EAGSWRA
-294 HTENGCR
+294 ENGLR
-301 VSGGAIC
+301 ASGGEIRAIC
-308 AICAH
+308 VH
-313 PLPERGAAELYVAA
+313 PLPERGAAELHLAA

-340 GQTLSIFRETNQ
+340 GQTISICRKANQ
-352 IRLLDADGTA
+352 IRLLDPDGVT
-362 RWEMTLPESFRH
+362 RWEMALPADFRH
-374 DALHCLTLRWGEG
+374 DALHSIMLRWDGAF
-387 VTVHLDHL
+387 TAYLDHL
-395 LLCDLTLQLPGTHIG
+395 LLRDLTLHLSGAHVG

-422 TISGETDTICVPSEA
+422 TISGEAEGICVPTQT
-437 LAPAIPAFSLAVPV
+437 LVPAMPAFLLAVPT

-456 CTLYGRGGV
+456 CTLYGQSDV
-465 PVQLHVDGEDPKPLS
+465 PVRLRVDGEEALP
-480 QTDSI
+480 QCETDNI
-485 TTFRLTFSAGLHD
+485 ATFRLTLSTGLHD
-498 VQISCMENCCIRFD
+498 VQISCMENCRIRFD
-512 PLDTMQE
+512 PLDTIQE
-519 ETLTADTER
+519 ETLTAAMER
-528 WDKQTGKIRFSDAEI
+528 WDKQTGEIHFSDVEI
-543 HAHLCPRECGDGW
+543 HAHLCPHECGDGW

-586 RAAVCNE
+586 RVAVCNE
-593 QLRLYKHRYDETL
+593 QVRLYKHCYAEML
-606 LAFVLLPVQPEYDL
+606 LTSASLPIRLEYDL

-627 TITVSS
+627 TMTISS
-633 GGTELLSYTDTNP
+633 CGTELLSYVDANP
-646 IMTGRAGLHC
+646 IMTGCAGLHC
-656 RACKLASSTLTLCAK
+656 RNCNINLSTISVRNHL
-671 DAQTDIQIF
+671 
-680 GGNP
+680 

>member
-20 LRFNGH
+20 LRFNGR

-47 SFMGEAVP
+47 TMMGEVVP

-134 CRMISPT
+134 CRMVSPT

-157 EGPFVVKRGGMYH
+157 EGPFVVKRDGMYH

-207 RTEGK
+207 QTEGA

-247 DRVLFRGSD
+247 DRVLFCRND
-256 SFLLGPTSAPMPAP
+256 SFLLGPTSAPMSAP
-270 KRPDYQDFFTT
+270 KRPDYQDLFTA
-281 EAGEEWRMETGSW
+281 EAGEEWRMETGGW
-294 HTENGCR
+294 RAENGFR
-301 VSGGAIC
+301 VSNGAIR
-308 AICAH
+308 AVCAH
-313 PLPERGAAELYVAA
+313 TLPERGAAELHVAA
-327 ASEET
+327 ALEET
-332 EAYGIFIA
+332 EAYGIFIT
-340 GQTLSIFRETNQ
+340 GQTLSICRKANQ
-352 IRLLDADGTA
+352 IRLLDADGAT
-362 RWEMTLPESFRH
+362 RWKMALPEGFRH
-374 DALHCLTLRWGEG
+374 DALHRLTLRWDKNS
-387 VTVHLDHL
+387 TVHLDHL
-395 LLCDLTLQLPGTHIG
+395 LLHGLTLSLPETHIG

-422 TISGETDTICVPSEA
+422 TISGVTDLLCVPTQT
-437 LAPAIPAFSLAVPV
+437 LVPAISAFSLAVPA

-456 CTLYGRGGV
+456 CTLYGQSDV
-465 PVQLHVDGEDPKPLS
+465 PARLYVDGEEIMPQC
-480 QTDSI
+480 QTSGI
-485 TTFRLTFSAGLHD
+485 TTFRLTCSTGLHN
-498 VQISCMENCCIRFD
+498 VQLSRVEDCRIRFD
-512 PLDTMQE
+512 PLDIAQE
-519 ETLTADTER
+519 EALTASIER
-528 WDKQTGKIRFSDAEI
+528 WDKQTGKLRFSDAEI

-571 EGGDKQLGTNFFVGY
+571 EGSDKQLGTNFFVGY
-586 RAAVCNE
+586 RVAVCNE
-593 QLRLYKHRYDETL
+593 QVRLYKHCYDEMLLTSAPL
-606 LAFVLLPVQPEYDL
+606 LARLEYDL
-620 TVRCIAD
+620 TVRCIED
-627 TITVSS
+627 TMTISS
-633 GGTELLSYTDTNP
+633 CGTELLSYVDANP
-646 IMTGRAGLHC
+646 IMTGCAGLHC
-656 RACKLASSTLTLCAK
+656 RNCNINLSTISVRNHL
-671 DAQTDIQIF
+671 
-680 GGNP
+680 

>member
-20 LRFNGH
+20 LRFNGR

-47 SFMGEAVP
+47 TFRGEVVP

-60 GLVPFAPEVVYENG
+60 GLVPFAPEVVYKNG

-134 CRMISPT
+134 CRMTSPT
-141 EFGTPQYIGA
+141 EFGAPQYIGA

-157 EGPFVVKRGGMYH
+157 EGPFVVKRDGVYH

-184 IHGASAAHP
+184 IQGASAAHP

-198 DYDHNPLAV
+198 DYDYNPLAV
-207 RTEGK
+207 RTEGS

-221 VCGPDLVS
+221 VCGPDLMS
-229 DWIFYHNL
+229 DWMFYHNL

-247 DRVLFRGSD
+247 DRVLFRGRD
-256 SFLLGPTSAPMPAP
+256 SFLLGPTAAPMPAP
-270 KRPDYQDFFTT
+270 KRPDYQDLFTA

-294 HTENGCR
+294 RVENEFR
-301 VSGGAIC
+301 VSNGAIRTAC
-308 AICAH
+308 VH
-313 PLPERGAAELYVAA
+313 LLPEHGAAELHVAA

-332 EAYGIFIA
+332 EAYGIFIT
-340 GQTLSIFRETNQ
+340 GQTLSICRKANQ
-352 IRLLDADGTA
+352 IRLLDADGAT
-362 RWEMTLPESFRH
+362 RWKMALPEGFRH
-374 DALHCLTLRWGEG
+374 DALHCLTLRWDKNS
-387 VTVHLDHL
+387 TVHLDHL
-395 LLCDLTLQLPGTHIG
+395 LLHGLTLSLPETHIG

-422 TISGETDTICVPSEA
+422 AISGVTDLLCVPTQTLVPA
-437 LAPAIPAFSLAVPV
+437 LSVFSLAVPT

-456 CTLYGRGGV
+456 CTLYGQSDI
-465 PVQLHVDGEDPKPLS
+465 PVRLRVDGEEALP
-480 QTDSI
+480 QCETDNI
-485 TTFRLTFSAGLHD
+485 ATFRLTLSTGLHD
-498 VQISCMENCCIRFD
+498 VQISCMENCRIRFD
-512 PLDTMQE
+512 PLDTIQE
-519 ETLTADTER
+519 ETLTASMER

-571 EGGDKQLGTNFFVGY
+571 EGNDKQLGTNFFVGY
-586 RAAVCNE
+586 RVAVCNE
-593 QLRLYKHRYDETL
+593 QVRLYKHSYDEVL
-606 LAFVLLPVQPEYDL
+606 LASAPLPVQPEYDL

-633 GGTELLSYTDTNP
+633 GGTELLSYVDTNP
-646 IMTGRAGLHC
+646 IMTGCAGLHC
-656 RACKLASSTLTLCAK
+656 RNCNIKLSTISVRNHL
-671 DAQTDIQIF
+671 
-680 GGNP
+680 